1 MKKIST
7 LNMENIKGGF
17 SWSGFFYGACQG
29 FTLVGVLANPVGI
42 VRVLSGAGTIG
53 CLVIN

>member
-1 MKKIST
+1 MKKITTSK
-7 LNMENIKGGF
+7 MENINGGF